1 MSDLLWVLQCW
12 PTITDMSQLQS
23 STCDISQI
31 TSGIGNLRPWSSVSA
46 GTARD
51 QLKPTEAL
59 PTDIESGITPCM
71 PATSYSSHVTQESYI
86 PFMLQANNEHITA
99 TGTCPAPPPGSPTL
113 EGALTDGSSAHS
125 ECPTSC
131 PTPPQPSSRRSLNAF
146 NTSFL
151 QDHLGEYALWL
162 EGARLER
169 PSTRRENR
177 FQRERRGATSLASGS
192 CRPKM
197 KSSLAS
203 GVKKSRGKGRSKVS
217 FVDQKQERDD
227 EAVCDDSDDEISYD

>member
-1 MSDLLWVLQCW
+1 MSD
-12 PTITDMSQLQS
+12 IS
-23 STCDISQI
+23 SKTTCDVSVI
-31 TSGIGNLRPWSSVSA
+31 TSGIDKLRPWTAVTACTTAYETQPTQNSQTHSESSIS
-46 GTARD
+46 
-51 QLKPTEAL
+51 
-59 PTDIESGITPCM
+59 PCIS
-71 PATSYSSHVTQESYI
+71 ATSYSSHVSRESYI
-86 PFMLQANNEHITA
+86 PFMLQANSEHITA
-99 TGTCPAPPPGSPTL
+99 TGTCPDPPPGSPTF
-113 EGALTDGSSAHS
+113 ESALTDGSSAES
-125 ECPTSC
+125 EAPVSC
-131 PTPPQPSSRRSLNAF
+131 PTPPPPSSRRSLNAF

-192 CRPKM
+192 CRPK
-197 KSSLAS
+197 SSLAS